1 MIAGEKDSKREKYLY
16 CYMDMSISFSWENR
30 IELLTDAVIGRLIN
44 IKVLVNTLEF
54 KISFILNGL
63 YTISELS
70 VNFKLFTIKKKKKL
84 NI

>member
-1 MIAGEKDSKREKYLY
+1 
-16 CYMDMSISFSWENR
+16 MDMSVSFSWENR
-30 IELLTDAVIGRLIN
+30 RELLTDAVIGRLIN

-70 VNFKLFTIKKKKKL
+70 VNFKLFTIKKKKS
-84 NI
+84 

>member
-1 MIAGEKDSKREKYLY
+1 
-16 CYMDMSISFSWENR
+16 MDMSISFRWEKR
-30 IELLTDAVIGRLIN
+30 IELLKDAVIRRLIN

-70 VNFKLFTIKKKKKL
+70 VNFQLFTIKKKKS
-84 NI
+84 

>member
-1 MIAGEKDSKREKYLY
+1 
-16 CYMDMSISFSWENR
+16 MDMSVSFSWENR

-70 VNFKLFTIKKKKKL
+70 VNFKLFTIKKKKS
-84 NI
+84 

>member
-1 MIAGEKDSKREKYLY
+1 
-16 CYMDMSISFSWENR
+16 MDMSISFRWENR
-30 IELLTDAVIGRLIN
+30 IELLKDAVIRRLIN

-70 VNFKLFTIKKKKKL
+70 VNFKLFIIKKKKG
-84 NI
+84 